1 LDPHEKASK
10 LLKALNQGLVER
22 EEAMNIAFLSA
33 VAGESVF
40 LLGPPGVAKSLIAR
54 RLKFAFR
61 DSQSFEYLMNRFSTP
76 DEIFGPISIKKLKDE
91 DKYERITA
99 KYLPGSNV
107 VFLDEIWKAGPSI
120 QNALLTILNEKV
132 YRNGEQ
138 EVKVKLRGIVSASN
152 ELPAKGQGLEALWD
166 RFLFR
171 VYVTGVGDIVHFRG
185 MITDTSDPY
194 LDNVPEDL
202 KISEEELEKWSRSI
216 DEVEVP
222 EEVLSLI
229 DYLRMAI
236 EEQNKKTPETRLYV
250 SDRRWKKIIR
260 VMRASAFLN
269 GRKKVDLM
277 DCFLIA
283 HCIWES
289 QNQIDLVKELIST
302 TIRQH
307 GYSLNLK
314 TELIEGKI
322 KSFEEEVENEITV
335 RTPLKLKK
343 PVPVNGNY
351 YEIMG
356 YRRSG
361 Y

>member
-1 LDPHEKASK
+1 MNPNEKASRI
-10 LLKALNQGLVER
+10 LKALNEGLVER

-33 VAGESVF
+33 IAGESIF
-40 LLGPPGVAKSLIAR
+40 MLGPPGVAKSLIAR
-54 RLKFAFR
+54 RLKFAFK

-91 DKYERITA
+91 DKYERITS

-138 EVKVKLRGIVSASN
+138 EVRVRLRGIVSASN
-152 ELPAKGQGLEALWD
+152 ELPARGQGLEALWD

-171 VYVTGVGDIVHFRG
+171 VYVTGVRDRTSFAK

-194 LDNVPEDL
+194 TDNVPEEL
-202 KISEEELEKWSRSI
+202 KISEEELEKWSEAMDS
-216 DEVEVP
+216 VEVP
-222 EEVLSLI
+222 SEVLSLI
-229 DYLRMAI
+229 DYIRMAI
-236 EEQNKKTPETRLYV
+236 EDQNKKTPKTTLYV

-260 VMRASAFLN
+260 VLRASAFLN
-269 GRKKVDLM
+269 GRTKVDLM

-289 QNQIDLVKELIST
+289 QDQIDLVKEIIST

-307 GYSLNLK
+307 AYSLNLK
-314 TELIEGKI
+314 TELIEEEI
-322 KSFEEEVENEITV
+322 KSFGEDVEKEITV
-335 RTPLKLKK
+335 RTSLKLRK
-343 PVPVNGNY
+343 PAPVERDY
-351 YEIMG
+351 YEINN
-356 YRRSG
+356 YSG
-361 Y
+361 GSY